1 MVFDPTTTIA
11 DKFSAL
17 LAGKGLLPLCA
28 TAIDTLQVNLG
39 YCCNLTCKH
48 CHVQAGPHRT
58 EQMAQEDIETILHV
72 LDQSPIQTLDLTG
85 GAPELHPQFR
95 FLVMAARAIGC
106 HVMVRTNLAVFFEP
120 GQKDLPDFF
129 NENGVEVIA
138 SLPCFLGPN
147 VNSVRGEGVFDKCIQ
162 ALRLLNDY
170 GYGDPGGS
178 RQVHLVHNPAGAFLP
193 PPQEALERQYRD
205 TLLDNHAVRFN
216 RLFTFANMPL
226 GRFERFLINSGSYD
240 TYLSTLQST
249 FNQAAIDGI
258 MCRRQ
263 VNVGWDGT
271 LFDCDFNATIGIPVL
286 NAYPSHIRTF
296 DYATLSQRQIALC
309 EHCFGCTAGQ
319 GFTCTGAID
328 GGQPA

>member
-1 MVFDPTTTIA
+1 MLFNTTTTIA
-11 DKFSAL
+11 DQFSAL
-17 LAGKGLLPLCA
+17 LAGKGLLPLRA

-39 YCCNLTCKH
+39 YRCNLTCKH

-58 EQMAQEDIETILHV
+58 EQMSQEDIEAILHV

-95 FLVMAARAIGC
+95 FLVTAARAIGSN
-106 HVMVRTNLAVFFEP
+106 VMVRTNLAVFFEP
-120 GQKDLPDFF
+120 GQTDIPDFF
-129 NENGVEVIA
+129 NKNGVVVIA

-147 VNSVRGEGVFDKCIQ
+147 VDSIRGEGVFDKCIRG
-162 ALRLLNDY
+162 LRLLNDY
-170 GYGDPGGS
+170 GYGAPDGN

-205 TLLDNHAVRFN
+205 ALLEAHGVRFN

-226 GRFERFLINSGSYD
+226 GRFKRFLVNSNSYGM
-240 TYLSTLQST
+240 YLSTLQST
-249 FNQAAIDGI
+249 FNQAALDGI

-271 LFDCDFNATIGIPVL
+271 LFDCDFNATIDIPVPK
-286 NAYPSHIRTF
+286 AYPSHIRMF
-296 DYATLSQRQIALC
+296 DYAALSQRQIALG

-319 GFTCTGAID
+319 GFTCNGAID
-328 GGQPA
+328 GSQSA